1 LFLVEVAKC
10 SLLALGGRHDT
21 ARLHQ
26 APWHGSSVAD
36 RGGERLRRIGVLY
49 SLAENEAESV
59 TRRAAFEQAIKEL
72 GWTSGGNL
80 RIDYRW
86 A

>member
-1 LFLVEVAKC
+1 
-10 SLLALGGRHDT
+10 
-21 ARLHQ
+21 
-26 APWHGSSVAD
+26 VAD